1 VVDVRGLV
9 MTGKLDDFRLADVLQ
24 VVGLSR
30 QYTAVELRRDDGT
43 VHGTIYVKAG
53 RVVGA
58 ERGGVR
64 GRAAFYD
71 MFDPAADS
79 FVVQRLPEPAEL
91 GAPLGS
97 LATLLIEGIERA
109 ARSAAAP
116 ARPRDGVAK
125 GSGVQPLPARRG
137 RSVAIAITSPDDGVG
152 RTTVTLNLALAVAQ
166 RGRRTIAIDAD
177 PSSDLVR
184 MLGRGHVLAA
194 RDVLDDPD
202 EIDDAL
208 CDTDVDGLQVLPVG
222 GPARRGRAD
231 DWRAVIARA
240 RERAELVLVDCPA
253 GMFDAT
259 ADVLQACTHM
269 VGVLPSEMSAIK
281 SALMLESGLAAM
293 HPAARP
299 QMAGVVINMFQ
310 ARSAASMEAF
320 QRIAAGPPGRF
331 LFETTIPRSDVFA
344 AASLAG
350 VPVRFAEPEGGANPI
365 AWLFEALASEVCGR
379 TGLGEAAAAMPTRL
393 R

>member
-1 VVDVRGLV
+1 
-9 MTGKLDDFRLADVLQ
+9 
-24 VVGLSR
+24 
-30 QYTAVELRRDDGT
+30 
-43 VHGTIYVKAG
+43 
-53 RVVGA
+53 
-58 ERGGVR
+58 
-64 GRAAFYD
+64 
-71 MFDPAADS
+71 
-79 FVVQRLPEPAEL
+79 
-91 GAPLGS
+91 
-97 LATLLIEGIERA
+97 
-109 ARSAAAP
+109 
-116 ARPRDGVAK
+116 
-125 GSGVQPLPARRG
+125 
-137 RSVAIAITSPDDGVG
+137 
-152 RTTVTLNLALAVAQ
+152 
-166 RGRRTIAIDAD
+166 
-177 PSSDLVR
+177 
-184 MLGRGHVLAA
+184 
-194 RDVLDDPD
+194 
-202 EIDDAL
+202 
-208 CDTDVDGLQVLPVG
+208 VLPVG